1 MESLTYYVIST
12 FCRTLYPWDAEKQIF
27 MFSVK
32 NILRSLLVIL
42 SFVVL
47 VPMTAS
53 AQSHVSFK
61 LSPTTIED
69 NIDPGTD
76 RTYTLNVQ
84 NLGDAP
90 AKLYPLA
97 RNITGIASDLHPIY
111 SDQKDAEGNELASW
125 ITYKETQ
132 LDLNPGETKELHFS
146 IHFPKSAQPGSHM
159 AGIFISDKSSNDI
172 KNGSAIGFEVGSIL
186 NFRVAGDI
194 IEDTQIREF
203 YSTKTIYNIADVG
216 FTVKVENRGNVLS
229 KPRGLIDITN
239 MFGKKVVS
247 LPVNDNAAGVFPKAT
262 REYKAS
268 WKPEDIQMGRFEAV
282 VALAIEGVNGT
293 QTISRVVQFWV
304 LPMNIL
310 MPFFGGLLFIII
322 LVYVL
327 LRMYIRGQ
335 LQGTGT
341 RQSRGAAQA
350 TKGLSRLAA
359 IVIALLIAVILGLMI
374 LFFVLM

>member
-1 MESLTYYVIST
+1 
-12 FCRTLYPWDAEKQIF
+12 

-42 SFVVL
+42 SIAILF
-47 VPMTAS
+47 PTTAG
-53 AQSHVSFK
+53 AQTRVSFK

-76 RTYTLNVQ
+76 RAFVLHVQ

-90 AKLYPLA
+90 AKLFPLA
-97 RNITGIASDLHPIY
+97 RNITGIGSDLHPIY
-111 SDQKDAEGNELASW
+111 SDQKDTEGNELASW

-132 LDLNPGETKELHFS
+132 LDVSAGETKDLHFS

-159 AGIFISDKSSNDI
+159 AGIFISDKSSGDV

-203 YSTKTIYNIADVG
+203 YSSKTIYNIADVG
-216 FTVKVENRGNVLS
+216 FTVKVENRGNVLA

-239 MFGKKVVS
+239 MFGKKVAS
-247 LPVNDNAAGVFPKAT
+247 ILVNDSAAGVFPKTT

-268 WKPEDIQMGRFEAV
+268 WKPDDIQMGRFEAV

-310 MPFFGGLLFIII
+310 MPFFGGLLFVII

-335 LQGTGT
+335 LQGAGT
-341 RQSRGAAQA
+341 RQPRGAVQ
-350 TKGLSRLAA
+350 TTRGLSRLAA
-359 IVIALLIAVILGLMI
+359 VVIALLIAVILGLMI